1 MKKIYKKEDIEVVGQ
16 KKVHVLLFLSNYKLG
31 TTTADGAKNCKSCK
45 AGVAAIYLNEKSNV
59 DGYVL
64 DIDGSIRATFI
75 NPAQPEP
82 RFKCYEF
89 EEDTAYWTQT
99 YTTKNKGCN
108 SNIAHKIEFKESCMS
123 IEMWELLTSL
133 QDESCCGMLAI
144 VKDCNGKYWQVGADY
159 DETPGL
165 TAREAFICSKLYL
178 ADGTSTTTGVNP
190 ENDSNEGVI
199 TLNTTTQKWARCIQA
214 GAFPI
219 AA

>member
-1 MKKIYKKEDIEVVGQ
+1 MKTILKKSV
-16 KKVHVLLFLSNYKLG
+16 VLLLSNYKLG
-31 TTTADGAKNCKSCK
+31 TTTADGKKNCKTCK
-45 AGVAAIYLNEKSNV
+45 AGVAAIFITEKCNV
-59 DGYVL
+59 EGYIL
-64 DIDGSIRATFI
+64 DEDGSIRATFMDATQAD
-75 NPAQPEP
+75 PT
-82 RFKCYEF
+82 FKCYEF
-89 EEDTAYWTQT
+89 EEDTAIWTQT

-108 SNIAHKIEFKESCMS
+108 STIAHKIEFKESCMS
-123 IEMWELLTSL
+123 IEMWNLLTSL

-165 TAREAFICSKLYL
+165 TAREAFNCNKVYL
-178 ADGTSTTTGVNP
+178 ADGTSTTTGASQ

-199 TLNTTTQKWARCIQA
+199 TLNTSTRKWARCIQA